1 MKWGR
6 VCCIRSNFESRKL
19 PPADRL
25 KAVVITEVYVR
36 RKVEGGLG
44 NRWSISKRSGKDVA
58 CFVASLAC
66 LALFCFPP
74 HPPSH
79 TCAHTYVF
87 HMLQPEE
94 MDARLLSALIVG
106 IRRAF
111 PFVAAEV
118 SIVPFHLS

>member
-1 MKWGR
+1 MCAEKWKEDWETGGVFPR
-6 VCCIRSNFESRKL
+6 
-19 PPADRL
+19 
-25 KAVVITEVYVR
+25 EVE
-36 RKVEGGLG
+36 KML
-44 NRWSISKRSGKDVA
+44 
-58 CFVASLAC
+58 